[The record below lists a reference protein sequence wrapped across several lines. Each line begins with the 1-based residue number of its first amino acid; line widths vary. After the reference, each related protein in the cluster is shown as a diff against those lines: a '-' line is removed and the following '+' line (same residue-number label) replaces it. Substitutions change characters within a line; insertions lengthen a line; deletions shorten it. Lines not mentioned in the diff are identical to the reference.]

1 VSQYELHKE
10 ILESKRYLL
19 PGMGA
24 PIQFP
29 GTSLADG
36 VIACTAPG
44 GPTHAVTDPVHR
56 TSFAT
61 RMRSERV
68 VSRSKSFR
76 SANRFASESR
86 CNVSPHPALPF
97 LRITPSTL
105 YALAARPWTKR
116 ALLNPTHAT
125 EQQIAWETSA
135 TAIASHVKSRIRSR
149 KRRIPTENI
158 RRRTQDNRSCVE
170 KRKHHGP
177 HPRFP
182 SYSSSEPR
190 QGPLLLRHQEYRV

>member
-1 VSQYELHKE
+1 MSTLRSESPQGRRLLAPQKLRRSRCLYGSANECVSQYELHKE

-105 YALAARPWTKR
+105 YALAARP
-116 ALLNPTHAT
+116 
-125 EQQIAWETSA
+125 
-135 TAIASHVKSRIRSR
+135 
-149 KRRIPTENI
+149 
-158 RRRTQDNRSCVE
+158 
-170 KRKHHGP
+170 
-177 HPRFP
+177 
-182 SYSSSEPR
+182 
-190 QGPLLLRHQEYRV
+190 